1 MGGRGQ
7 VLIIAALA
15 IALTIVS
22 TQVYVYKL
30 YNTEV
35 ASDFDLMTDYI
46 IGLELGAKH
55 VVKASLI
62 SISQGG
68 DISELSGNL
77 DSWEVFVGGD
87 YRFGRCGVNYVLR
100 SQSPYSEGVWLDW
113 GTEGVGITSAC
124 VNVTYNISGRSVEV
138 DGNIEYNASTIVTNK
153 GSWFQ
158 GTGASDKIVNGEI
171 NVYNEATLAMAG
183 NITIQYFNLVS
194 WEDAGLKPD
203 FSLTNYG
210 NGTYFYTF
218 TITQSGSDVNIRVQV
233 YDLKEVYV
241 EAEETFYEV

>member
-1 MGGRGQ
+1 MGERGQ
-7 VLIIAALA
+7 VLIIATLA

-22 TQVYVYKL
+22 TQGYVYRL
-30 YNTEV
+30 YNTGV

-46 IGLELGAKH
+46 IGLELGARH

-68 DISELSGNL
+68 DVSELSDNL

-87 YRFGRCGVNYVLR
+87 YRFGLSEVDYVLQ

-113 GTEGVGITSAC
+113 GTDGVGISSAC
-124 VNVTYNISGRSVEV
+124 VNVTYGISGRGVEV
-138 DGNIEYNASTIVTNK
+138 DGSIEYNASTMVTST
-153 GSWFQ
+153 GSWSQ
-158 GTGASDKIVNGEI
+158 GSGASDKVVNGEI
-171 NVYNEATLAMAG
+171 NVYNEAAPAMAG

-194 WEDAGLKPD
+194 WEDTSLKPD

-210 NGTYFYTF
+210 NGTYLYAF
-218 TITQSGSDVNIRVQV
+218 TITQSGSDVDIQIQV
-233 YDLKEVYV
+233 YDLKGVYV
-241 EAEETFYEV
+241 EAEETYYED